1 MRVAL
6 VVEYDGLNYHGFQYQ
21 KNVATIQ
28 EEIEKS
34 IRQFTKEV
42 LRVKA
47 AGRTDAGVHATG
59 QVVAFNLHKAFSLKK
74 LQSQ

>member
-34 IRQFTKEV
+34 IKQFTKEAV
-42 LRVKA
+42 SYTHLRA
-47 AGRTDAGVHATG
+47 HET
-59 QVVAFNLHKAFSLKK
+59 
-74 LQSQ
+74 